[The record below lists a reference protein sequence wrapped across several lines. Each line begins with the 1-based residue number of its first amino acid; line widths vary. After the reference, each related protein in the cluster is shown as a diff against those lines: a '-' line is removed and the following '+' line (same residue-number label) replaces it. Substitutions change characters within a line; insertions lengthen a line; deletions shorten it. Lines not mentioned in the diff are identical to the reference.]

1 MMPIQIDIGDIV
13 ALLALGVSAYSIK
26 KTSDF
31 NKRQN
36 EFIETND
43 KLNKLLLEKENA
55 ELTHKNKADISVNF
69 IKTGKNNHRLKVFNK
84 GNNTARNVRMEFP
97 QGNSMLHS
105 SDLDSKL
112 PIPILEQH
120 QSVELLAIIDYRDS
134 SRMTIKLIWDDDFS
148 ENNEKILMPTA

>member
-1 MMPIQIDIGDIV
+1 MPIQIDLGDVV
-13 ALLALGVSAYSIK
+13 ALLALGVSAYSMK

-43 KLNKLLLEKENA
+43 KLNKLLLEKEST
-55 ELTHKNKADISVNF
+55 ELTHKNKADVSVNF

-97 QGNSMLHS
+97 EGNSMLHS
-105 SDLDSKL
+105 SDLDTKL
-112 PIPILEQH
+112 PIPIMEQH
-120 QSVELLAIIDYRDS
+120 QSVELLAIVGFGSD
-134 SRMTIKLIWDDDFS
+134 SRMTIKLIWDDDFDN
-148 ENNEKILMPTA
+148 NNEKILMPTV

>member
-1 MMPIQIDIGDIV
+1 MPIQIDLGDVV
-13 ALLALGVSAYSIK
+13 ALLALGVSAYSMK

-43 KLNKLLLEKENA
+43 KLNKLLLEKEST
-55 ELTHKNKADISVNF
+55 ELMHKNKADISVNF

-97 QGNSMLHS
+97 EGNSILHS

-120 QSVELLAIIDYRDS
+120 QSVELLAIVGLGSD
-134 SRMTIKLIWDDDFS
+134 SRMTIKLIWDDDFDS
-148 ENNEKILMPTA
+148 NNEKILMPTV

>member
-1 MMPIQIDIGDIV
+1 MPIQIDLGDVV
-13 ALLALGVSAYSIK
+13 ALLALGVSAYSMK

-43 KLNKLLLEKENA
+43 KLNKLILEKEST
-55 ELTHKNKADISVNF
+55 ELMHKNKADISVNF

-97 QGNSMLHS
+97 EGNSILHS

-120 QSVELLAIIDYRDS
+120 QSVELLAIVGFGSD
-134 SRMTIKLIWDDDFS
+134 SRMTIKLIWDDDFDS
-148 ENNEKILMPTA
+148 NNEKILMPTV

>member
-1 MMPIQIDIGDIV
+1 MPIQIDLGDIV
-13 ALLALGVSAYSIK
+13 ALLALGVSAYSMK

-43 KLNKLLLEKENA
+43 KLNKLLLEKEST
-55 ELTHKNKADISVNF
+55 ELMHKNKADISVNF

-97 QGNSMLHS
+97 EGNSILHS
-105 SDLDSKL
+105 SDLDTKL
-112 PIPILEQH
+112 PIPIMEQH
-120 QSVELLAIIDYRDS
+120 QSVELLAIVGFGSD
-134 SRMTIKLIWDDDFS
+134 SRMTIKLIWDDDFGS
-148 ENNEKILMPTA
+148 NNEKTLMPTV

>member
-1 MMPIQIDIGDIV
+1 MPIQIDLGDVV
-13 ALLALGVSAYSIK
+13 ALLALGVSAYSMK

-43 KLNKLLLEKENA
+43 KLNKLLLEKEST
-55 ELTHKNKADISVNF
+55 ELMHKNKADISVNF

-97 QGNSMLHS
+97 EGNSILHS

-120 QSVELLAIIDYRDS
+120 QSVELLAIVGFGSD
-134 SRMTIKLIWDDDFS
+134 SRMTIKLIWDDDFDS
-148 ENNEKILMPTA
+148 NNEKILMPTV

>member
-1 MMPIQIDIGDIV
+1 MMPIQIDLGDIV
-13 ALLALGVSAYSIK
+13 ALLALVVSAYSIK

-55 ELTHKNKADISVNF
+55 ELIHKNKADISVNF

-84 GNNTARNVRMEFP
+84 GNNTAKNIRMEFP
-97 QGNSMLHS
+97 DGNSLLYS
-105 SDLDSKL
+105 SDLDTKL

-120 QSVELLAIIDYRDS
+120 QSIELLAIVGFGSDI
-134 SRMTIKLIWDDDFS
+134 RMTVKLIWDDDS
-148 ENNEKILMPTA
+148 GNDNEKILMPTV

>member
-1 MMPIQIDIGDIV
+1 MPIQIDLGDIV
-13 ALLALGVSAYSIK
+13 ALLALGVSAYSMK

-43 KLNKLLLEKENA
+43 KLNKLLLEKEST
-55 ELTHKNKADISVNF
+55 ELMHKNKADISVNF

-97 QGNSMLHS
+97 EGNSILHS
-105 SDLDSKL
+105 SDLDTKL
-112 PIPILEQH
+112 PIPIMEQH
-120 QSVELLAIIDYRDS
+120 QSVELLAIVGFGSDT
-134 SRMTIKLIWDDDFS
+134 RMTIKLIWDDDFGS
-148 ENNEKILMPTA
+148 NNEKVLMPTV

>member
-1 MMPIQIDIGDIV
+1 MPIQIDLGDIV
-13 ALLALGVSAYSIK
+13 ALLALGVSAYSMK

-43 KLNKLLLEKENA
+43 KLNKLLLEKECT
-55 ELTHKNKADISVNF
+55 ELMHKNKADISVNF

-97 QGNSMLHS
+97 EGNSILHS
-105 SDLDSKL
+105 SDLDTKL
-112 PIPILEQH
+112 PIPIMEQH
-120 QSVELLAIIDYRDS
+120 QSVELLAIVGFGSD
-134 SRMTIKLIWDDDFS
+134 SRMTIKLIWDDDFGS
-148 ENNEKILMPTA
+148 NNEKILMPTV